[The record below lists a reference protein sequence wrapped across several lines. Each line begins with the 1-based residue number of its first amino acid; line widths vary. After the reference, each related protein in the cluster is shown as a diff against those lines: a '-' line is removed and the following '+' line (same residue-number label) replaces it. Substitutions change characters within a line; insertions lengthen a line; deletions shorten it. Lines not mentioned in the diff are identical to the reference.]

1 MDRKI
6 YIARKR
12 IEHETNGGRAGHTN
26 RSQLGGVVQTHN
38 GVYFPSLSSRTIVY
52 KGMLTTNQLA
62 GFYPDLI
69 DERVE
74 SALALVHSRF
84 STNTFPARPLAHPY
98 RTITHNG
105 EINTIAENRNWMRV
119 REALLETPHLP
130 GLERAFQICTP
141 GGSDTAGFDEIL

>member
-105 EINTIAENRNWMRV
+105 EINTIAENRTDARKQLKHPTPRTRTSVPNLHTRRIRHRRV
-119 REALLETPHLP
+119 
-130 GLERAFQICTP
+130 
-141 GGSDTAGFDEIL
+141 